1 MSIITSHWSWGG
13 VDIPNTHHK
22 YPNSGFTLIEV
33 LIALTL
39 LAFLGFWTS
48 QSISQAVRSKKKIE
62 KIVDKSGLLRDAL
75 QVIREDVNKA
85 FHYHDINVDLYNE
98 SQKERIKNCEKNTKK
113 TKKDSSRHRG
123 GSSSSS
129 SQTIQQ
135 RCTELRRKFKKKGQK
150 GLTQF
155 QGDTDYLHFTSL
167 SHIRAKKNSKLSHQ
181 SEVGYFLKD
190 CKGRLDKKS
199 SSQCLWRR
207 INPIID
213 NRVEEGGREIVLLEH
228 VTEFQL
234 RYLGP
239 EKEEG
244 KAWVEKWKT
253 GENADDLTRGKFPSA
268 VEVTITLKDKRKEKD
283 KKISMTTVAAIRF
296 PNNEILNKEAL
307 KTHSPTKPVTGRPD
321 PRLIPGSGHTK
332 K

>member
-1 MSIITSHWSWGG
+1 M
-13 VDIPNTHHK
+13 
-22 YPNSGFTLIEV
+22 
-33 LIALTL
+33 
-39 LAFLGFWTS
+39 WTS
-48 QSISQAVRSKKKIE
+48 TTKARKSALR
-62 KIVDKSGLLRDAL
+62 IV
-75 QVIREDVNKA
+75 
-85 FHYHDINVDLYNE
+85 
-98 SQKERIKNCEKNTKK
+98 KK
-113 TKKDSSRHRG
+113 TQKK
-123 GSSSSS
+123 
-129 SQTIQQ
+129 QTKQKKQ
-135 RCTELRRKFKKKGQK
+135 EGTHPVTEVALPVLPALPARLSNRDVPSCRRKFKTKKQK

-155 QGDTDYLHFTSL
+155 QGDTDHLHFTSL
-167 SHIRAKKNSKLSHQ
+167 SHIRARKNSKLSHQ

-207 INPIID
+207 ISPIID

-253 GENADDLTRGKFPSA
+253 GENADDLTRRKFPSA
-268 VEVTITLKDKRKEKD
+268 VEVTITLEDKRKEKD

-296 PNNEILNKEAL
+296 PNNEILNKETL
-307 KTHSPTKPVTGRPD
+307 KTHSPTKPMTGRPD